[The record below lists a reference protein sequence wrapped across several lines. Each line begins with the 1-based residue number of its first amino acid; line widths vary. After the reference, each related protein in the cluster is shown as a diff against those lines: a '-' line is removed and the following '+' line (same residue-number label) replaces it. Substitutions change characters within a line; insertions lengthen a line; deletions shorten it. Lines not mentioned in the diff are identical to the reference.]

1 MDTTAAQAVK
11 LAIVSATGLSKDAL
25 HIYVGLCVFLVVAVA
40 SRRSL
45 ASWLPFLAVILVAS
59 LGEVVDMRDDLS
71 SLGYWRWSAGLHDII
86 NTSLSPGVFFLLA
99 RSSRL
104 LQVRG
109 K

>member
-1 MDTTAAQAVK
+1 METTAVQAVK

-25 HIYVGLCVFLVVAVA
+25 HIYVGLCVFLFVAVA

-45 ASWLPFLAVILVAS
+45 ASWLPFLAVVLVAS

-71 SLGYWRWSAGLHDII
+71 SLGYWRWSASLHDII
-86 NTSLSPGVFFLLA
+86 NTSLWPAVFFLLA

-104 LQVRG
+104 LRVRG